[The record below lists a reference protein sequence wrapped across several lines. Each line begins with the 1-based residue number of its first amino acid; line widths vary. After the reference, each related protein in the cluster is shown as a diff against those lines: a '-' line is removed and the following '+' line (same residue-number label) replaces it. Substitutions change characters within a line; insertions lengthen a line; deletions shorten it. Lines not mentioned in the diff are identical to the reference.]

1 MNKKI
6 KRQNCFY
13 TVPLKPLH
21 ICGPC
26 KIDPAVG
33 NKNALVLLVE
43 FKDKSILIN
52 QLILKKS
59 IFKGIKEEDYFWK
72 YPAISDITG
81 KVLNQYLLPGNRS
94 VCG

>member
-6 KRQNCFY
+6 VKTKLFLSTVLLKRS
-13 TVPLKPLH
+13 L

-26 KIDPAVG
+26 KKIDPAVG

-59 IFKGIKEEDYFWK
+59 IFKGIKECEGLF
-72 YPAISDITG
+72 
-81 KVLNQYLLPGNRS
+81 PGS
-94 VCG
+94 IQQSA